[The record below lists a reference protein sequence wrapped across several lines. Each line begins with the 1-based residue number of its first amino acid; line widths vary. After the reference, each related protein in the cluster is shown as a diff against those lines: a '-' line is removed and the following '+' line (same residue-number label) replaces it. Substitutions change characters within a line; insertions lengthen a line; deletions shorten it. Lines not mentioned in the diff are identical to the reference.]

1 MAGESSGTHRPRVP
15 PPTRGPIRRI
25 DRLDLLVSLTKL
37 LGVPEAVIREIQAG
51 SDRDGTANK
60 IKGLASILQVDDR
73 PVPDQ
78 IRSWDLGVGESQ
90 VLAHGLEL
98 PGSEVVLDDLAARRC
113 ARSLGLSM
121 IGTLGIVVLCRHRG
135 VISAARPVMET
146 LREAGLRLKPA
157 LMDEAL
163 AKVGE

>member
-1 MAGESSGTHRPRVP
+1 VGRALVVNASPL
-15 PPTRGPIRRI
+15 ILLARI
-25 DRLDLLVSLTKL
+25 ERLDLLVSLADPL
-37 LGVPEAVIREIQAG
+37 IVPEAVIREIQAG
-51 SDRDGTANK
+51 SDRDGTAGQVK
-60 IKGLASILQVDDR
+60 DLPSILRVGDR

-78 IRSWDLGVGESQ
+78 IRFWDLGAGESQ
-90 VLAHGLEL
+90 VLVHGFER

-113 ARSLGLSM
+113 ARGLGLPM
-121 IGTLGIVVLCRHRG
+121 IGTLGIVILCRHRG
-135 VISAARPVMET
+135 IISAARPVVET